1 MEDNENSNNHLWKN
15 CALTTDNVGE
25 MEVAGVLDLV
35 RW

>member
-1 MEDNENSNNHLWKN
+1 MKILRNNQLWKN

-35 RW
+35 R

>member
-1 MEDNENSNNHLWKN
+1 MKILRNNHLWKN

-35 RW
+35 R